1 MRQKRIQS
9 QGPKRILGEKA
20 DTKADYLCISWCYHT
35 SGEWSRCPRGD
46 NHSYWWCYVQQYS
59 EGGEA
64 GATKHKEI
72 RNSSRNFRLSW
83 SFSYHHICILMIC
96 TKKKQLFFCRNLALT
111 ISIQLSMSGLD
122 EQQPACMGSAEAK
135 VMHRTCYSSSCP
147 VHHFHSTHLNHSNY
161 HFPEHTTVLAQKS
174 SVSPS
179 VLHHHIGNRAKPEAR
194 LRGIRRQG
202 APTNYC
208 HRHGLNEAPCSHSNP
223 GNCCSTPK

>member
-9 QGPKRILGEKA
+9 QRPKRILGEKA

-35 SGEWSRCPRGD
+35 GGEWSRCPRGD

-96 TKKKQLFFCRNLALT
+96 TKKQLLFFGRNLALT
-111 ISIQLSMSGLD
+111 ISIQLS
-122 EQQPACMGSAEAK
+122 
-135 VMHRTCYSSSCP
+135 
-147 VHHFHSTHLNHSNY
+147 HHEWPGWAAASL
-161 HFPEHTTVLAQKS
+161 
-174 SVSPS
+174 
-179 VLHHHIGNRAKPEAR
+179 
-194 LRGIRRQG
+194 
-202 APTNYC
+202 
-208 HRHGLNEAPCSHSNP
+208 HGLSWSKSDAQDMLLFLMSCASLSLHTSKSLQLSLPRTHDSVGTEEQRITQCSASSHWKQ
-223 GNCCSTPK
+223 GQAWSTPERN